1 MMFADL
7 PSDLESEIL
16 SRVPATSLKEL
27 QTTCKR
33 WYTLFRDPRFVKKN
47 LGKAATHV
55 IFNDLR
61 GYPVTEM
68 NTLIH
73 SINLRGIQ
81 NSFDPS
87 IGVEVKL
94 YELKD
99 PEHDKIRCIISHC
112 DGLLL
117 CTSKD
122 NNSRLVVW
130 NPCTGQTRWIQSNML
145 MNTYSLAKFEIYEF
159 NSDSWRILD
168 EISPDCFRRFEGKTL
183 KGNAYW
189 FASTIESKSILK
201 FDFTTERFRRLSL
214 PFQNNYQSVFLSV
227 VREEKL
233 ALIQRFDTDP
243 LKMNI
248 WVTKTKI
255 DEDKD
260 LSWSNF
266 LVVDFGKFPLT
277 SETLSFMSFL
287 VDEENKMVVCS
298 SEIGH
303 IEKNIRIYFAKEGIQ
318 VHQKIARKPK
328 GCCPFLVRYVLSLVQ
343 IQ

>member
-1 MMFADL
+1 
-7 PSDLESEIL
+7 
-16 SRVPATSLKEL
+16 
-27 QTTCKR
+27 
-33 WYTLFRDPRFVKKN
+33 
-47 LGKAATHV
+47 
-55 IFNDLR
+55 
-61 GYPVTEM
+61 M

-94 YELKD
+94 NKLTD
-99 PEHDKIRCIISHC
+99 PEHDKIRVIISHC

-117 CTSKD
+117 CTTKENS
-122 NNSRLVVW
+122 SRLVVW
-130 NPCTGQTRWIQSNML
+130 NPCTGQTRWIQSNNGMF
-145 MNTYSLAKFEIYEF
+145 MNNYVLGYVNNNNINKSCRSYKILAYDYLLTSLAYSLAKFEIYEF

-168 EISPDCFRRFEGKTL
+168 EISPDCFRRSNGVTL

-189 FASTIESKSILK
+189 FASNIESKSILK

-233 ALIQRFDTDP
+233 ALIQQRFDTDS

-303 IEKNIRIYFAKEGIQ
+303 IEKNIRIYFAK
-318 VHQKIARKPK
+318 
-328 GCCPFLVRYVLSLVQ
+328 
-343 IQ
+343 